1 MHLIAAVIAS
11 AVVLVIGTI
20 AVLTA
25 HIGTSDTE
33 DLEWEVYRCEFE

>member
-1 MHLIAAVIAS
+1 MHLTAAVIAS
-11 AVVLVIGTI
+11 EVVLVIGTI

-25 HIGTSDTE
+25 HIGTPDTE